1 MKCRAFAG
9 DNREWLASKA
19 KTEYVS
25 FFDCDDVMHPQ
36 RIEFLDRMLREHP
49 STEALLTGYNRRNF
63 GDATAYLK
71 DKSFDP
77 DEKDIF
83 ALRWPYEALWEAPP
97 IKKDWNGRKWDLADS
112 YSEPNR
118 EKGNTWYL
126 PINMSLTPPMHPM
139 PHNGWLTVRRSVIDE
154 IPYPNIPRGQD
165 SLYNYRLLKN
175 KKKLAFL
182 RLQLGAYVPS
192 RKRKTKRNVTT
203 KL

>member
-1 MKCRAFAG
+1 MENELSWGDFTDEVPGLRAFFRGGKIFVG

-97 IKKDWNGRKWDLADS
+97 IKKDWNGRKW
-112 YSEPNR
+112 
-118 EKGNTWYL
+118 
-126 PINMSLTPPMHPM
+126 
-139 PHNGWLTVRRSVIDE
+139 VRRNFD
-154 IPYPNIPRGQD
+154 
-165 SLYNYRLLKN
+165 
-175 KKKLAFL
+175 
-182 RLQLGAYVPS
+182 
-192 RKRKTKRNVTT
+192 
-203 KL
+203 